1 MPLIGGKPILAPRLA
16 DISPQTHTSGESAFA
31 RQALGKGIDDA
42 AAGNLPI
49 TSNRITLRR
58 EIREAQAEIPQTPA

>member
-1 MPLIGGKPILAPRLA
+1 MPLIGGKPILAPRSA
-16 DISPQTHTSGESAFA
+16 DISPQPHTNGKIAFA
-31 RQALGKGIDDA
+31 PQALGKGIDDA

-58 EIREAQAEIPQTPA
+58 EIREAQAEIPQTPV